1 MTNAPTDSNDPLP
14 GFRDRIDALDA
25 RLIEILSERAR
36 VVEEVG
42 AYKREHGLPVY
53 VPHREREVIDR
64 ALKRNAGPLPAR
76 TVEAIWREMMSG
88 SFALELPP
96 RIAYLGPAGTFSHQA
111 AVRHFGSSV
120 EYADLRDIDAVF
132 REVAARRC
140 NYAVVPYENSI
151 GGGIHE
157 ALDAFLEHPV
167 CACAEALVEVSQALL
182 ANCAPEDIDVVYS
195 KSEAFGQCRKW
206 LTDRLPN
213 AKLVPVESTAAAVQR
228 VAEESGASAEGGASA
243 SAGGSAGKAGR
254 CAAIGSAL
262 AGQIYGVNVL
272 FERIADRS
280 GNITRFLVISQE
292 SAKPTGDDKTSVA
305 FTTAHRPG
313 ALVEVL
319 DAFRRN
325 GVNLSHIE
333 KRPSRQENWQYTFFI
348 DCDAHQTAPLMVQA
362 LKDAKEHC
370 VWIRE
375 LGSYPRAVRTVG

>member
-1 MTNAPTDSNDPLP
+1 MQV
-14 GFRDRIDALDA
+14 
-25 RLIEILSERAR
+25 LSERAR
-36 VVEEVG
+36 VVQEVG
-42 AYKREHGLPVY
+42 EYKRERGLPVY

-64 ALKRNAGPLPAR
+64 ALQRNTGPLPAR
-76 TVEAIWREMMSG
+76 TVEAIYRELMSG

-96 RIAYLGPAGTFSHQA
+96 RIAFLGPQGTFSHQA

-140 NYAVVPYENSI
+140 DYAVVPYENSI
-151 GGGIHE
+151 GGSIHE

-182 ANCAPEDIDVVYS
+182 ANCAPGDIDVVYS
-195 KSEAFGQCRKW
+195 KAEAFGQCRKW

-213 AKLVPVESTAAAVQR
+213 AKLVPVESTAAAVLR
-228 VAEESGASAEGGASA
+228 VAEESGAAAVDGSMPNAPAKTGAGA
-243 SAGGSAGKAGR
+243 PGAR

-272 FERIADRS
+272 FDRIADRA
-280 GNITRFLVISQE
+280 GNITRFLVISQQ
-292 SAKPTGDDKTSVA
+292 SAQPTGDDKTSVA

-348 DCDAHQTAPLMVQA
+348 DCDAHQTAPNMIA
-362 LKDAKEHC
+362 AMKDAKEHC
-370 VWIRE
+370 VWIRD